1 MAFYE
6 FIDKDGKKRV
16 VQCGMSK
23 LPALVERMK
32 REGWRRLYSVPQ
44 VVVTPGYYE
53 AVEESHQVM
62 ADEEKKMA
70 RDRAEAGRDVAEAVR
85 EELR

>member
-1 MAFYE
+1 MPFYE
-6 FIDKDGKKRV
+6 FVTKDGKKQTV
-16 VQCGMSK
+16 HCGMSE

-44 VVVTPGYYE
+44 VVVRPGYHE
-53 AVEESHQVM
+53 ALEESNRVA
-62 ADEEKKMA
+62 ADEDMRMA
-70 RDRAEAGRDVAEAVR
+70 RDRREAARDLHETVR

>member
-6 FIDKDGKKRV
+6 FVRGRDYQV
-16 VQCGMSK
+16 VSCLMSE
-23 LPALVERMK
+23 LAERTERMK
-32 REGWRRLYSVPQ
+32 REGWTRRFSVPQ

-53 AVEESHQVM
+53 ALEESHQVV
-62 ADEEKKMA
+62 ADEEKQMA
-70 RDRAEAGRDVAEAVR
+70 RDRVEAGRDVAEAVR